1 VTIDNPQA
9 FALRELVRAA
19 TKMREGQRDW
29 AAGKRDHR
37 DALRRD
43 TYRVDAMIEEIRR
56 KGLT

>member
-1 VTIDNPQA
+1 VTLFDHHA
-9 FALRELVRAA
+9 LWLRELVRAV
-19 TKMREGQRDW
+19 TTMRQGQRDW